1 MQCKSDL
8 KHMST
13 PVKLI
18 KQQGCV
24 GKQIQENK
32 NFLLMTSPQRGQ
44 LQIMGCIGWEG
55 EALEI
60 S

>member
-1 MQCKSDL
+1 MPTL
-8 KHMST
+8 
-13 PVKLI
+13 VKLI

-32 NFLLMTSPQRGQ
+32 NFLLMTSSHRGQ
-44 LQIMGCIGWEG
+44 LQIKGSVGWEG

-60 S
+60 SWRT